1 MNLIKTSRALAAI
14 AFATL
19 GFALPAEAAISTF
32 FSTTSNCLGATSAGF
47 ATSGPT
53 VQVSLCATTTAP
65 TATCGH
71 SIVLQSASAGESG
84 AFKVTA
90 RALGS
95 NYADPNSEVLLTP
108 LSINNP
114 PIAADFGGTTL
125 NAQLPIGPTANQ
137 LLATFDLAPQSTAV
151 NSSYVISL
159 APASIMAVDPD
170 GNCGLATSS
179 NTPTDGPITAS
190 FTLNRTVAPTFTS
203 AASTTFALNAA
214 NTFNVTATGNGPITF
229 SAGSGLPGTVTL
241 SSAGVLSG
249 TPNANGTFPFT
260 ITANGTGS
268 ATQSFVLTVSG
279 QATQAI
285 TFNGPTSQSF
295 SSTSIPLTATS
306 SSGLAVTFSSTT
318 LSVCTVSGSNV
329 TMVTTGTCTINANQA
344 GNATYLPAVQVTRS
358 FGITGGVPGAPT
370 IGSAIAGNAQATIAF
385 TAPASNGG
393 SGITGFTATCGG
405 ISATG
410 SVSPITVT
418 GLINNTLY
426 SCSVVATNALGTSP
440 ASGTVTVTPSTSVAL
455 TLIGVQSRKVHGNG
469 AGTFDVPITFTTA
482 PSGAVDTESRII
494 GAGHSIVFQ
503 FNQPITSAGTV
514 SLVDA
519 SATNVGGIGTAAAP
533 VISVTNNNEVIVT
546 LTGTLDNRRVTV
558 NLTGVNGSGGGSPTI
573 GFLVGDVDNTR
584 AVNIVDISGVRA
596 RSGQATTVANFR
608 WDVDVTGAINV
619 VDISS
624 VRSRSGLALP

>member
-1 MNLIKTSRALAAI
+1 MNLIKTSRALAAV

-151 NSSYVISL
+151 NSSYVVSL

-229 SAGSGLPGTVTL
+229 SAGSGLPGTVGL
-241 SSAGVLSG
+241 SSGGVLSG
-249 TPNANGTFPFT
+249 APTASGSFPVT
-260 ITANGTGS
+260 ITATNGSGS
-268 ATQSFVLTVSG
+268 AMQSFMLNVASLAS
-279 QATQAI
+279 QSI
-285 TFNGPTSQSF
+285 TFVNPGAQTF
-295 SSTSIPLTATS
+295 SSTPITLSATATS
-306 SSGLAVTFSSTT
+306 SLSVTFSSNTPNICSVSGTT
-318 LSVCTVSGSNV
+318 L
-329 TMVTTGTCTINANQA
+329 TMVNLGTCTIAANQP
-344 GNATYLPAVQVTRS
+344 GNASFSAAATVLIS
-358 FGITGGVPGAPT
+358 FGISGSVPGAPT
-370 IGSAIAGNAQATIAF
+370 IGTATPGDGQATISF
-385 TAPASNGG
+385 TAPTSSGG
-393 SGITGFTATCGG
+393 SPITTYSVSCGG
-405 ISATG
+405 ILG
-410 SVSPITVT
+410 SGNASPITVKT
-418 GLINNTLY
+418 LTNNTSY
-426 SCSVVATNALGTSP
+426 TCSVTATNSLGTGPS
-440 ASGTVTVTPSTSVAL
+440 SGTVNVTPAAGALSVV
-455 TLIGVQSRKVHGNG
+455 GVQSRKVHGG
-469 AGTFDVPITFTTA
+469 AGTFDVPINFA
-482 PSGAVDTESRII
+482 AVLTGSVTVEPRAI
-494 GAGHSIVFQ
+494 GGGHTLVFQ
-503 FNQPITSAGTV
+503 FTGPITSAGTV
-514 SLVDA
+514 SVTDA
-519 SATNVGGIGTAAAP
+519 SSATVGAAVTAFSGNEITVTMTGIP
-533 VISVTNNNEVIVT
+533 NNK
-546 LTGTLDNRRVTV
+546 RVTV
-558 NLTGVNGSGGGSPTI
+558 ALANINGTGAGASASL
-573 GFLVGDVDNTR
+573 GFLIGDVNNSRSVTSL
-584 AVNIVDISGVRA
+584 DILQVKG
-596 RSGQATTVANFR
+596 RSGQSTDITNFIY
-608 WDVDVTGAINV
+608 DLNASGGVSST
-619 VDISS
+619 DILLVKGS
-624 VRSRSGLALP
+624 SGLLIP